1 MEYWDAIQGMKSLV
15 LVAASGS
22 AWAVRT
28 ASLKPY
34 KSDTS
39 PNRPWCVDVP
49 PNLSDTGKRQRKF
62 FETEREAKA
71 ECETLKARRENF
83 GVSLG
88 TMTPARIAEAA
99 EAYKLLDPL
108 SVDLLTAV
116 RDYTRRHHQLNA
128 SKPWKEVFDEYQK
141 LPKHRSEKYQKE
153 LKDAGETM
161 RPLDRKLV
169 IEISPKNIQTVL
181 WKFAPST
188 RNAKMRILRAVF
200 NLGIKRGYL
209 VENPINRLDF
219 AELEKG
225 EVETFTV
232 DETTKL
238 LTAAF
243 EHEIELLPFLVLGF
257 FCGIRPDGELQKLQ
271 WEHVHL
277 KEKQVV
283 IPPSVAKTKRR
294 RFVDISNNAL
304 LWLKAYGARGG
315 SFTGKIVPYEKSLL
329 TKKRRALQ
337 EAAGVKRWI
346 QQGMRH
352 SYCSY
357 WLAKHE
363 DANKL
368 VLQSGHTGAETM
380 WEHYHRG
387 TKKKE
392 ANNFWAIRPAKGK
405 GNIVP
410 MTRAA

>member
-1 MEYWDAIQGMKSLV
+1 MAKPH
-15 LVAASGS
+15 
-22 AWAVRT
+22 
-28 ASLKPY
+28 SLKPRFL
-34 KSDTS
+34 KSRRKWVL
-39 PNRPWCVDVP
+39 NVP
-49 PNLSDTGKRQRKF
+49 AELSDTGRRRQLLF
-62 FETEREAKA
+62 DTEKA
-71 ECETLKARRENF
+71 AAADVEKLKARADNF
-83 GVSLG
+83 GVSL
-88 TMTPARIAEAA
+88 TQLTPSRIAEAA
-99 EAYKLLDPL
+99 EAYKLLEPL

-116 RDYTRRHHQLNA
+116 RDYAQRHRQRNA
-128 SKPWKEVFDEYQK
+128 SKSWKEVFDEYQK
-141 LPKHRSEKYQKE
+141 LPKHRSEKYEKE

-161 RPLDRKLV
+161 RSLDRKLV
-169 IEISPKNIQTVL
+169 IEISPKTIPDVL
-181 WKFAPST
+181 SKFAPST

-232 DETTKL
+232 GETTKL
-238 LTAAF
+238 LTAAL

-277 KEKQVV
+277 KEKQIV

-294 RFVDISNNAL
+294 RFVDVSNNAL
-304 LWLKAYGARGG
+304 LWLRAYGSRGG
-315 SFTGKIVPYEKSLL
+315 SFVGKIVPYEKSLL

-337 EAAGVKRWI
+337 ETTGVKRWI

-357 WLAKHE
+357 WLAAHH
-363 DANKL
+363 DVNKL
-368 VLQSGHTGAETM
+368 VLQSGHTDANTM

-387 TKKKE
+387 TTEKE
-392 ANNFWAIRPAKGK
+392 AKKFWSIRPKK
-405 GNIVP
+405 FTPGNIIEFKQP
-410 MTRAA
+410 RAA